1 MEATGCRTLANLK
14 KELHLLSQ
22 PSQGSG
28 SQKYQRTTTKIK
40 IVAHI

>member
-14 KELHLLSQ
+14 KELHLLPH
-22 PSQGSG
+22 PSQGSD
-28 SQKYQRTTTKIK
+28 SQKHQKTTKKIK